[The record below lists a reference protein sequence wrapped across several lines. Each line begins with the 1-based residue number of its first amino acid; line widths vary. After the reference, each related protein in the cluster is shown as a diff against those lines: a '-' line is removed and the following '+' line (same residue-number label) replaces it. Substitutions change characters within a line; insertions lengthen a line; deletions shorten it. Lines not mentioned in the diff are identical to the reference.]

1 MRTSNLNHSV
11 KGNILLNFARNNNVT
26 MTKTKDYFTGKQE
39 EFRRSD
45 VRIAPYNPRKIS
57 PSQKAMLK
65 RSVKMYGV
73 IGGITINKRT
83 MTIVGGNQKVAIL
96 DEIFKYPENDYSLL
110 AEAID
115 VDEKTEKEI
124 NLMLNSDN
132 ARGEWDDEKVRDLLP
147 DIDWHNAGL
156 TEEDLSLFGMDALV
170 RTDEEDRLGKELN
183 ALLDPFDNTPVH
195 TSAPKEEQEETR
207 RQIKNTQVIAN
218 QMQDAQYEA
227 NKEHMRQVKLD
238 VKTKAAEKALE
249 CEAYVMLSFDNV
261 DNKESFLRTFG
272 FVDTDKVIKGEM
284 LMRVARHI

>member
-1 MRTSNLNHSV
+1 
-11 KGNILLNFARNNNVT
+11 
-26 MTKTKDYFTGKQE
+26 MTKVKDYFTGKQE

-57 PSQKAMLK
+57 PQQRATLK

-73 IGGITINKRT
+73 IGGITVNKRT

-96 DEIFKYPENDYSLL
+96 DEIFKYPDNDYTLL

-132 ARGEWDDEKVRDLLP
+132 ARGEWDDEKVRDMLS

-170 RTDEEDRLGKELN
+170 RTDEEKKLGEELN
-183 ALLDPFDNTPVH
+183 ALIDPFED
-195 TSAPKEEQEETR
+195 TSAHTPATREEQTETR
-207 RQIKNTQVIAN
+207 RQIEQNQVVAN
-218 QMQDAQYEA
+218 QAQEAQYEA

-249 CEAYVMLSFDNV
+249 CEAYVMLSFDNI

-272 FVDTDKVIKGEM
+272 FIETDKVIKGES
-284 LMRVARHI
+284 LMKVARHI